1 MRKPSRC
8 SLVLIAAAVFA
19 LIGRAS
25 AEQAPNEAHML
36 LDQCQAMLAGDAE
49 VMARMTCENTIWS
62 TLRAI
67 ERVQQENPQ
76 IKPPYCLPGGREPSI
91 GEGAR
96 LYVEYVNT
104 HPETAHM
111 AAEHALILA
120 LRASYPCPG

>member
-1 MRKPSRC
+1 
-8 SLVLIAAAVFA
+8 VLTAAAAFA

-36 LDQCQAMLAGDAE
+36 LEQCQAMLSGDAE
-49 VMARMTCENTIWS
+49 IMARMTCENTIWS

-67 ERVQQENPQ
+67 ERVRQDNPDM
-76 IKPPYCLPGGREPSI
+76 KPPYCLPGGREPSI
-91 GEGAR
+91 GEAAR

-120 LRASYPCPG
+120 LKASYPCPG